1 MEVLIRPV
9 ISEKT
14 TTLSEDLNQYA
25 FVVAKDAEKGQIKRA
40 VESRYGVKV
49 VRVNTSVM
57 PGKKKSRY
65 TRSGVVS
72 GSTGSYK
79 KALVTVAEGE
89 MIDFYSNI

>member
-14 TTLSEDLNQYA
+14 TELSEDLNQYA
-25 FVVAKDAEKGQIKRA
+25 FVVSKKAEKGQIKRA
-40 VESRYGVKV
+40 VEARYGVKV
-49 VRVNTSVM
+49 VRVNTTVM
-57 PGKKKSRY
+57 PGKTKSRY
-65 TRSGVVS
+65 TRSGAVS

>member
-14 TTLSEDLNQYA
+14 TELSEDLNQYA
-25 FVVAKDAEKGQIKRA
+25 FVVSKEAEKGQIKRA
-40 VESRYGVKV
+40 VEARYGVKV